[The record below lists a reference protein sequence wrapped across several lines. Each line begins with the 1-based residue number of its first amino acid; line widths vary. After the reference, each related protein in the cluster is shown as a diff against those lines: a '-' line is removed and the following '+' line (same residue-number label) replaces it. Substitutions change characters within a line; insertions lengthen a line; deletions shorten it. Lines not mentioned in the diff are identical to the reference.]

1 MFLISFETFF
11 SFLRFLKFCPYF
23 LDHVGKRLDKKALF
37 HKKHKNSFK
46 IYDVTDWTAN
56 NFNTHNAQYLKK

>member
-1 MFLISFETFF
+1 MFFISFETFF

-23 LDHVGKRLDKKALF
+23 LDHVGKRLDKKAEGY
-37 HKKHKNSFK
+37 FK

-56 NFNTHNAQYLKK
+56 NFNTHA

>member
-23 LDHVGKRLDKKALF
+23 LDHVGKRLDKKA
-37 HKKHKNSFK
+37 KGYFK

>member
-1 MFLISFETFF
+1 MFFISFETFF

-23 LDHVGKRLDKKALF
+23 LDHVGKRFDKKA
-37 HKKHKNSFK
+37 KGYFK